1 MSGEKN
7 GRTESD
13 SLGPVTIPAE
23 ALWGPQTQRALDN
36 FKIDGPLPNLFI
48 RAIAQIKSVA
58 AAANAQL
65 GQLEE
70 RKANGII
77 AAANQIA
84 AGEYADQFQVDIY
97 QTGSGTSTNMNV
109 NEVIAGL
116 CKQAGIDVHPN
127 DDVNVSQSSND
138 TIPSAI
144 HLSCVTAVAGNLLP
158 SIDELRS
165 EIQRRAAEL
174 VDVVKPGRTH
184 LMDAMPV
191 TFGQVLHGWDVQLAH
206 AQEKLRGAA
215 HALQRLPQGGT
226 AVGTGVNC
234 PPEFSALFCTKL
246 SELTGVH
253 YQPLDSCFAGQG
265 AIDRPLALS
274 AALRGYTVV
283 LGKISNDLRW
293 MSSGPMHGLAEI
305 QLEALQPGSSIMPG
319 KVNPVV
325 CESTLMV
332 CAQVQGLDHAV
343 CLAAQ
348 QGNFELNVMLPLV
361 ANNLL
366 DMIRLLSHSNRLLS
380 IKAIATFTVN
390 RSYLAQRLGNNPI
403 LVTALNATIGYSR
416 AAEIAKQAYAS
427 NRPIIDVAEEMTELT
442 RAELEQLLD
451 PLTLTRGGA
460 N

>member
-1 MSGEKN
+1 MSGEGN
-7 GRTESD
+7 GRTERD
-13 SLGPVTIPAE
+13 SLGPVMIPAD
-23 ALWGPQTQRALDN
+23 ALWGPQTQRALEN
-36 FKIDGPLPNLFI
+36 FNIDGPLPNHLI

-58 AAANAQL
+58 AATNSEL
-65 GQLEE
+65 GQLEAG
-70 RKANGII
+70 KAKAIMRAADKI
-77 AAANQIA
+77 AS
-84 AGEYADQFQVDIY
+84 GEYADQFHVDIY

-109 NEVIAGL
+109 NEVIARL
-116 CKQAGIDVHPN
+116 CMLDGVQVHPN
-127 DDVNVSQSSND
+127 DDVNLSQSSND

-144 HLSCVTAVAGNLLP
+144 HVSCVTAVINELLP
-158 SIDELRS
+158 SIDVLRG
-165 EIQRRAAEL
+165 EIQRRAEEL
-174 VDVVKPGRTH
+174 ADVVKPGRTH

-191 TFGQVLHGWDVQLAH
+191 TFGQVLQGWDVQLAH
-206 AQEKLRGAA
+206 VQEKIRGAA

-234 PPEFSALFCTKL
+234 PAGFVALFCLKL
-246 SELTGVH
+246 SERVGAH

-274 AALRGYTVV
+274 AALRGYAVV
-283 LGKISNDLRW
+283 LSKISNDLRW

-332 CAQVQGLDHAV
+332 CAQIQGLDHAV

-380 IKAIATFTVN
+380 AKAIATFTVN
-390 RSYLAQRLGNNPI
+390 RSYLAQQLGNNPI

-442 RAELEQLLD
+442 RSELEQLLD
-451 PLTLTRGGA
+451 PLTLTRGG